1 MQVEIAIKV
10 NGQPVKT
17 HVAEVAGTLEEME
30 EVTHALGKKVACD
43 TLQATV
49 DVGLPSRPL
58 FRKRAAS
65 CVTKAI
71 KAAVS
76 SDSTGR

>member
-1 MQVEIAIKV
+1 MHVEISIKV
-10 NGQPVKT
+10 NGQMVKT
-17 HVAEVAGTLEEME
+17 HAAEVAGTLEEME

-43 TLQATV
+43 ALQATM
-49 DVGLPSRPL
+49 DVREVPRPL
-58 FRKRAAS
+58 FRKRAET

-76 SDSTGR
+76 SVSTGR

>member
-1 MQVEIAIKV
+1 MQVEISIKV

-43 TLQATV
+43 ALQASV
-49 DVGLPSRPL
+49 DVIEPKRPL
-58 FRKRAAS
+58 FRKRAAT
-65 CVTKAI
+65 CVTRAI
-71 KAAVS
+71 NAAVS
-76 SDSTGR
+76 SVSTGR

>member
-10 NGQPVKT
+10 NGQTVKT
-17 HVAEVAGTLEEME
+17 HLAEVAGTLEEME

-43 TLQATV
+43 ALQATV

-58 FRKRAAS
+58 FRKRAAT
-65 CVTKAI
+65 CVTRAI
-71 KAAVS
+71 KAAAS
-76 SDSTGR
+76 SGSTGP

>member
-1 MQVEIAIKV
+1 MQVEISIKV
-10 NGQPVKT
+10 NGQTVKS
-17 HVAEVAGTLEEME
+17 HVAEVGGTLEEME

-43 TLQATV
+43 ALQATV
-49 DVGLPSRPL
+49 DVGAGPRPL
-58 FRKRAAS
+58 FRKRAES

-76 SDSTGR
+76 LVSTGR